1 MVSCYYV
8 YSVLK
13 KADLK
18 LVEFVNPRLEGYS
31 LSRALAKSNCMVCTP
46 RVHTYVPDTCFLS
59 VSDSP

>member
-1 MVSCYYV
+1 MASCYCV

-18 LVEFVNPRLEGYS
+18 LVEFVNPWLEGYG
-31 LSRALAKSNCMVCTP
+31 LSRAVAKSNCMVCSP
-46 RVHTYVPDTCFLS
+46 RVHTYVPDMCFLS